1 MRKIDQKTGVING
14 HFNQIRLSV
23 IWVAIASTQFGFHLA
38 AVIWKRPDILYP
50 FDLLLWGFIGIFY
63 LLRMRGL
70 LAGLVF
76 NVPAEEVAKA
86 KRNALLL
93 LLYTLC
99 TGIIS
104 FCFAVAI
111 LAAKSFGRLYVFLA
125 VVLAALMVVMILQT
139 IQTTKRQTGWFL
151 QHTNEIFV

>member
-1 MRKIDQKTGVING
+1 MIDRKTDRING
-14 HFNQIRLSV
+14 LFSQIQLSA
-23 IWVAIASTQFGFHLA
+23 IWVALASTQFGFRLA
-38 AVIWKRPDILYP
+38 TAMWKRPDILYP
-50 FDLLLWGFIGIFY
+50 FDLFFWGFFGIFW

-76 NVPAEEVAKA
+76 NVPVEGAPKA

-104 FCFAVAI
+104 LGFAVSAAAAI
-111 LAAKSFGRLYVFLA
+111 SFERLYVIAA
-125 VVLAALMVVMILQT
+125 VVLAALMVGMILLT
-139 IQTTKRQTGWFL
+139 IRTAKRLTGWFL
-151 QHTNEIFV
+151 QHTNEMLV